1 MSQILGGA
9 GAFESR
15 LWQELRQKR
24 GLVYSVSSDAN
35 ASSSRGTFQIELSA
49 APANV
54 ARSIGLVR
62 AQLIQLQNTP
72 VTATELLEAKTRLID
87 QALLGEESASGQA
100 DELLDVAANGLPLDY
115 YQTLAQRYSRITAA
129 DIQRVAKADLHP
141 ESMIQIFVGPRGE
154 WSEHGI

>member
-1 MSQILGGA
+1 M
-9 GAFESR
+9 
-15 LWQELRQKR
+15 
-24 GLVYSVSSDAN
+24 
-35 ASSSRGTFQIELSA
+35 
-49 APANV
+49 

-141 ESMIQIFVGPRGE
+141 ESMFQIFVGPRGE